1 MYKKPFIEFFNITGL
16 PSLSHKKFFLHVSI
30 VPEYM
35 VCVDGV
41 PNKLRWVPQYN
52 ILSIDIKLFKFHI
65 IIDIRLNKTGKMKGY
80 NINRVEKK

>member
-41 PNKLRWVPQYN
+41 PNKLRWVHNTIY
-52 ILSIDIKLFKFHI
+52 
-65 IIDIRLNKTGKMKGY
+65 
-80 NINRVEKK
+80 